1 MIYTPQAIYPIAN
14 NAPMTFK
21 RTSLSVIV
29 AAALMAMSSGMTY
42 LLCTERNNNEI
53 ADLKQQITKLQAA
66 EREAVVTKRI
76 SEQMGDIAM
85 EQKLV
90 SDRQRERAE
99 EQSRVADIERGKAEL
114 ERGLAVKAQ
123 HKAIVAARQADSMRV
138 VADGQREKANR
149 HMEEALVARA
159 HADTSFYCSLGR
171 SLAQTSIAQSGTQ
184 NRALAPLLAYSSYY
198 FTKMYQGNLYQQD
211 IFTALLNNANSAQQ
225 LVTHL
230 TGSIRD
236 MVRNDNSLIVVS
248 DYGELALITP
258 CDTYCDKLYDS
269 TTRLLINDNTYNF
282 RQVCVIDNTAYALDC
297 NGTLVIAPLSGT
309 VTYTPVTLP
318 KPSVKQDHWAHL
330 FVTDE
335 GNLLAANQHQLCLL
349 DNTGTMILGTRLFDN
364 GITCIG
370 KHGSSFYVFDNKH
383 NVSTINGENL
393 EIQDT
398 KPFDVNELTANVT
411 AYHYVQSKKLHI
423 LGLDNGTI
431 YTFTDNMQRKNIRTA
446 HTSPITQIQDYGWCV
461 VTTAYDHTLRLWN
474 LENFNAGGA
483 IVPSKVEYRT
493 WPLAI
498 ASNADKNTLYVGLA
512 SGNVKTLSISVDKN
526 AQETRNNIT
535 REFTPAEWEYFI
547 GSNVPYRTFK

>member
-1 MIYTPQAIYPIAN
+1 
-14 NAPMTFK
+14 MTFK
-21 RTSLSVIV
+21 RTSLSVLV
-29 AAALMAMSSGMTY
+29 AAALMAMSSGITY
-42 LLCTERNNNEI
+42 LLCTERNNYEI

-123 HKAIVAARQADSMRV
+123 HKAVVAARQADSMRV

-171 SLAQTSIAQSGTQ
+171 SLAQTSIAQTGTQ

-198 FTKMYQGNLYQQD
+198 FTKMYRGNLYQQD

-230 TGSIRD
+230 TGSVRD
-236 MVRNDNSLIVVS
+236 IVRNGKSLVAVS

-258 CDTYCDKLYDS
+258 RKDNSRLYDS
-269 TTRLLINDNTYNF
+269 ATRLLINDNTYNF
-282 RQVCVIDNTAYALDC
+282 RQVCILDNTAYALDC
-297 NGTLVIAPLSGT
+297 NGTLVIAPLSGIG
-309 VTYTPVTLP
+309 TYTPVTLP
-318 KPSVKQDHWAHL
+318 KPNTRQDRWTHL

-335 GNLLAANQHQLCLL
+335 GNLLAATQHQLCLL
-349 DNTGTMILGTRLFDN
+349 DHTGTMILGTRPFDN
-364 GITCIG
+364 DITCIG
-370 KHGSSFYVFDNKH
+370 KHEHSFYVFDNKH
-383 NVSTINGENL
+383 NVSTISGDNL
-393 EIQDT
+393 EMLGT
-398 KPFDVNELTANVT
+398 RTFSSSELTGNVT
-411 AYHYVQSKKLHI
+411 AYHYIEGKRLHI
-423 LGLDNGTI
+423 IGLDNGTI
-431 YTFTDNMQRKNIRTA
+431 YTYTDDMQHMNIRTA
-446 HTSPITQIQDYGWCV
+446 HTSPITQIQDFGWCI

-474 LENFNAGGA
+474 LDNFNDGGA

-498 ASNADKNTLYVGLA
+498 ASNADKNTLYIGLA
-512 SGNVKTLSISVDKN
+512 SGNIKTLSISVDKN
-526 AQETRNNIT
+526 AQETRNSIT
-535 REFTPAEWEYFI
+535 REFTPAEWEYFM
-547 GSNVPYRTFK
+547 GSNVPYRSFK